1 VQLFNDIPY
10 VFVRATWLGGGEEND
25 INEYS
30 IIKVGTVSNILQV
43 NRPIPLI
50 QQLEQQG
57 LDSYE
62 RMM

>member
-1 VQLFNDIPY
+1 MGLSEPLG
-10 VFVRATWLGGGEEND
+10 LGGGEEND